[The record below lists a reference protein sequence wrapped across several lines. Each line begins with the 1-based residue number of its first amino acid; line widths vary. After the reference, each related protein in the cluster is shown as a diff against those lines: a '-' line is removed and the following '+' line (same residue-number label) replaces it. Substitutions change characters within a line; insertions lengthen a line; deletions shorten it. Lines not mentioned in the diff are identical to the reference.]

1 METVKIRWWRVVLG
15 GFLIELALTLVSVG
29 AYFFDNPERTLQI
42 MVPPATFIFAAPIAA
57 WIARRAA
64 RPLLVGTLVGL
75 AALGWYG
82 LILVVAYFAS
92 PENFDIGAALT
103 PAYLASHAF
112 KLIGGAFGG
121 WWIARKQPA

>member
-15 GFLIELALTLVSVG
+15 GFLIELALTGGGGGVVGVG

-64 RPLLVGTLVGL
+64 RPLLAGTLVGL

-92 PENFDIGAALT
+92 PENFDISAALT
-103 PAYLASHAF
+103 PAC
-112 KLIGGAFGG
+112 
-121 WWIARKQPA
+121 